1 MIPYLVKRLLVF
13 FPILGCVLLGSF
25 LLLQVVPADP
35 AAVRAGPLAPPE
47 VVESI
52 RKEMGLDRPLY
63 LQFFIYVGK
72 VASGDL
78 GRSLISNRKVTEE
91 LTDALG
97 PTIELVIASML
108 WAVPAGIVFGT
119 IAAANRSRWID
130 RLSMVVV
137 VAGVSMPV
145 FFVGILLIWV
155 FGFWLHW
162 LPTNGRG
169 GPLWTLE
176 GWQHILIPAVALGF
190 VVLGPIARIS
200 RASVIDELGSDYIRT
215 ARAKGLSWPYVIVR
229 HALRNALIPVV
240 TLIGL
245 QLGFL
250 MGGAIVT
257 ETMFAWPGIGRLTI
271 GAITSNDLPLAQ
283 GAIICLS
290 AGFIIVNLIV
300 DLLYAV
306 LNPRINLA

>member
-1 MIPYLVKRLLVF
+1 MIPFLVKRLLVF
-13 FPILGCVLLGSF
+13 LPILGFVLLGGF

-63 LQFFIYVGK
+63 VQFAIYFGK

-78 GRSLISNRKVTEE
+78 GRSLISNGKVIDE
-91 LTDALG
+91 LVAALG
-97 PTIELVIASML
+97 PTIELVIASMI
-108 WAVPAGIVFGT
+108 WAVPAGIALGT
-119 IAAANRSRWID
+119 VAAANRGRWID
-130 RLSMVVV
+130 RLGMI
-137 VAGVSMPV
+137 VAVSGVSMPV

-155 FGFWLHW
+155 FGFWLQW

-169 GPLWTLE
+169 GPLWTVE
-176 GWQHILIPAVALGF
+176 GWRHILIPAVSLGF
-190 VVLGPIARIS
+190 VVLGPIARIG
-200 RASVIDELGSDYIRT
+200 RASVIDELGADYVRT
-215 ARAKGLSWPYVIVR
+215 AKAKGLSGPYVIIR

-283 GAIICLS
+283 GAILCLS
-290 AGFIIVNLIV
+290 AGFVIVNLIV

-306 LNPRINLA
+306 LNPRINLV